1 MACKTVELTDEQ
13 ITRIMSVLK
22 EKIEDLDVV
31 LKNSDSD
38 GLSMETIRDLSI
50 ERRDINSIVTELQ
63 FYVIMQ

>member
-38 GLSMETIRDLSI
+38 GLSMETIRDLQL